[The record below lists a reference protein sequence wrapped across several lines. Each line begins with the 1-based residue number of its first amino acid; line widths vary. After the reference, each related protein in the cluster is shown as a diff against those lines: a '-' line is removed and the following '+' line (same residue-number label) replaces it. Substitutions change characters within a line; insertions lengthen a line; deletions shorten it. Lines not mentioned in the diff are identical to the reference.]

1 MGRWRQQKRP
11 AIKDQWNHSYKKGDI
26 ETYSTH
32 NEGISVATE
41 RLIRTLKNKMH
52 KYHKILLIRPIYE
65 HIWGIYG
72 QRTIWWAGI
81 RRAYIWEEKASICSL
96 LNWLYFFSL
105 VQNS

>member
-72 QRTIWWAGI
+72 WTKDNLMGRYSEG
-81 RRAYIWEEKASICSL
+81 
-96 LNWLYFFSL
+96 LYLGGKSFNL
-105 VQNS
+105 